1 MSKDNRNR
9 KPYPK
14 RDIGR
19 KKDTGTKQHKD
30 RTGREMEKA
39 EWIFRRYKESSQLT
53 QWLFMKRLEVALES
67 GEIGDLDEIDVF
79 KLNEE
84 YG

>member
-1 MSKDNRNR
+1 
-9 KPYPK
+9 
-14 RDIGR
+14 
-19 KKDTGTKQHKD
+19 
-30 RTGREMEKA
+30 
-39 EWIFRRYKESSQLT
+39 
-53 QWLFMKRLEVALES
+53 MKRLEVALES